1 MNKLA
6 AQELIKGR
14 ERKKLTQT
22 EMAEKLA
29 AALSQTYS
37 LRQYQNLEE
46 GKFPK
51 YKKEIVKQL
60 DKLLGTKLYEMIYE
74 QEVPSAVNDSGDD
87 NHYKLKNQTPEKI
100 IEDLAASS
108 RDHAAADLKRAEA
121 EVLREQ
127 NHKRIIDHITG
138 NASEEIPEAIE
149 SRFSDL
155 LELIARLGTG
165 TRWKNEKDARE
176 ELSRLWHGEKKV
188 SSKVGIRDGSGK

>member
-51 YKKEIVKQL
+51 YKKEVVKKL
-60 DKLLGTKLYEMIYE
+60 DGLLGTKVYELIYE
-74 QEVPSAVNDSGDD
+74 QDSPNAVSDSGDD
-87 NHYKLKNQTPEKI
+87 NHYTLKNKPPEKI

-121 EVLREQ
+121 EIIREQ

-138 NASEEIPEAIE
+138 NATEEIAEAIE

-176 ELSRLWHGEKKV
+176 ELSKLWHGEKKV
-188 SSKVGIRDGSGK
+188 SLKDGSPQSSGK